1 MDKTAIHGLRLKDVT
16 ITLDGRE
23 LVSVDHT
30 ILPGEILTVMG
41 PSGSGKSTL
50 LAFIGG
56 FLDPAFHAAGEV
68 YCGDINITSIKPQ
81 DRRAGLLFQDPLLF
95 PHMSVGSNLMFAL
108 PNWVR
113 PKAKRRQSAEE
124 ALADVGLDGFF
135 DRDPDTLSGG
145 QKARVALARVLISE
159 PAFLLLDE
167 PFSKLDAGRRN
178 QMRQLVFSN
187 AKSRSLPVLLV
198 THDQAD
204 TDATGGM
211 IIEVGAPLQNQ

>member
-68 YCGDINITSIKPQ
+68 YCGDINITSIKTQ
-81 DRRAGLLFQDPLLF
+81 YLRAG
-95 PHMSVGSNLMFAL
+95 
-108 PNWVR
+108 
-113 PKAKRRQSAEE
+113 
-124 ALADVGLDGFF
+124 
-135 DRDPDTLSGG
+135 
-145 QKARVALARVLISE
+145 
-159 PAFLLLDE
+159 
-167 PFSKLDAGRRN
+167 
-178 QMRQLVFSN
+178 
-187 AKSRSLPVLLV
+187 
-198 THDQAD
+198 
-204 TDATGGM
+204 
-211 IIEVGAPLQNQ
+211 